1 MKSLI
6 AVSAAT
12 VSIAANAY
20 TVTTTTT
27 TTTRSDG
34 TVTTQTSRTVPYD
47 AARCARL
54 TVDLSMLN
62 DQLRR
67 TGWKLEQDN
76 VRAQIMTVQQ
86 EMSDRGC

>member
-6 AVSAAT
+6 AVSAAA

-34 TVTTQTSRTVPYD
+34 AVTTQTARTVPYD

-54 TVDLSMLN
+54 TVDLNMLN

-76 VRAQIMTVQQ
+76 VRAQIMAVQQ